1 MILGTEN
8 GLCKY
13 NIADNS
19 VYTYPSIFSFSK
31 LSYNTSARCGLK
43 SGEFVWGTNNGA
55 LIFDPTTF
63 FNTKLKGKI
72 YFQDINISGRSIREI
87 PEMMTEPIDELDSIK
102 LNYDQNVFSLEL
114 LPIGISV
121 SRCKFSWKMEG
132 IDLDWSI
139 PTSLRTVTYTNL
151 PDGQFTFKVRM
162 YDNSFT
168 QIIDE
173 RFIHIHI
180 VPPFWRTWWFL
191 LITIVGI
198 VLIVLV
204 LINFYIKHL
213 KQIHAEDKIR
223 FFTNMAHDIR
233 TSLTLINAPIE
244 ELNKERNLSERKN
257 QIELVFST
265 DQESYSTAIDEIK
278 MEKVVDNLLSNAIKY
293 SLSGGKVEVRLN
305 CMEKEWILCVKDY
318 GLGISENA
326 QKKLFREF
334 YRGDNAVNSRM
345 VGSGIGLLLTKN
357 YVSMH
362 QGQIS
367 IESKEHVGS
376 LFKIVVPY
384 KIVDQS
390 DCIIA
395 DETPTEAQETLATP
409 TIVVED
415 PNAETQDQ
423 QKKKWHLM
431 LVEDNSDLQGFMKH
445 AFQKQY
451 IISTASHIPI
461 ILLTSLSEKTHEL
474 EGLGL
479 GADDYITKPFDMKL
493 LEQRILS
500 IVRNREVVK
509 NRILK
514 FSGKAI
520 ESYEPILT
528 NEQNDQFVKRAIEVV
543 QKNMD
548 NSEFGKDDFAV

>member
-1 MILGTEN
+1 M
-8 GLCKY
+8 
-13 NIADNS
+13 
-19 VYTYPSIFSFSK
+19 
-31 LSYNTSARCGLK
+31 
-43 SGEFVWGTNNGA
+43 
-55 LIFDPTTF
+55 
-63 FNTKLKGKI
+63 
-72 YFQDINISGRSIREI
+72 
-87 PEMMTEPIDELDSIK
+87 
-102 LNYDQNVFSLEL
+102 
-114 LPIGISV
+114 
-121 SRCKFSWKMEG
+121 
-132 IDLDWSI
+132 
-139 PTSLRTVTYTNL
+139 
-151 PDGQFTFKVRM
+151 
-162 YDNSFT
+162 
-168 QIIDE
+168 
-173 RFIHIHI
+173 
-180 VPPFWRTWWFL
+180 
-191 LITIVGI
+191 
-198 VLIVLV
+198 
-204 LINFYIKHL
+204 
-213 KQIHAEDKIR
+213 
-223 FFTNMAHDIR
+223 
-233 TSLTLINAPIE
+233 
-244 ELNKERNLSERKN
+244 
-257 QIELVFST
+257 
-265 DQESYSTAIDEIK
+265 
-278 MEKVVDNLLSNAIKY
+278 
-293 SLSGGKVEVRLN
+293 
-305 CMEKEWILCVKDY
+305 KDY

-326 QKKLFREF
+326 QKKLFCEF

-395 DETPTEAQETLATP
+395 DETPTEAQEILATP

-431 LVEDNSDLQGFMKH
+431 LVEDNSDLQEFMKH

-451 IISTASHIPI
+451 IISIASNGKEAWEMVEKEAPDLVISDIMMPVMDGFEFCRLMKSTFTTSHIPI

-528 NEQNDQFVKRAIEVV
+528 NEQNDQFVKKAIEVV

-548 NSEFGKDDFAV
+548 NCEFGKDDFAKEMFVSTSLLYKKLKSLTGQSPVDFIRTMRINHGMELLRMGKYSITEISEACGFSSATYFGTVFKKHFGKAPSDIFDK